1 MVVELTGMESANA
14 SMLDEAT
21 AAAEAMAM
29 ARRVSK
35 TASMRF
41 LVDAD
46 CHPETIAVVKTRAR
60 YFDFEIVVD
69 EVASAID
76 EGDFF
81 GVLVQYPGSSSTV
94 RDYIRLIDTAHD
106 GGALV
111 TVASDLLGLV
121 LLKSLGAMG
130 ADIVV
135 GNAQRFG
142 VPMGYGGPHAAFYAT
157 RKLSAAIGTAQAVLT
172 GRRSPFRSS
181 RGRTSSTK

>member
-1 MVVELTGMESANA
+1 MVVELTGMEIANA

-21 AAAEAMAM
+21 AAAEAM

-46 CHPETIAVVKTRAR
+46 CHPQTIAVVKTRAR
-60 YFDFEIVVD
+60 YFDFEID

-111 TVASDLLGLV
+111 TVASDLCWAW
-121 LLKSLGAMG
+121 SC
-130 ADIVV
+130 
-135 GNAQRFG
+135 
-142 VPMGYGGPHAAFYAT
+142 
-157 RKLSAAIGTAQAVLT
+157 
-172 GRRSPFRSS
+172 
-181 RGRTSSTK
+181 

>member
-1 MVVELTGMESANA
+1 MVVELTGMEIANA

-60 YFDFEIVVD
+60 YFDFEID

>member
-1 MVVELTGMESANA
+1 M
-14 SMLDEAT
+14 
-21 AAAEAMAM
+21 
-29 ARRVSK
+29 
-35 TASMRF
+35 
-41 LVDAD
+41 
-46 CHPETIAVVKTRAR
+46 
-60 YFDFEIVVD
+60 
-69 EVASAID
+69 
-76 EGDFF
+76 
-81 GVLVQYPGSSSTV
+81 
-94 RDYIRLIDTAHD
+94 
-106 GGALV
+106 
-111 TVASDLLGLV
+111 ASDLLGLV